1 MGAFLAFLL
10 KGLPFVGKAMDAF
23 TNYTNK
29 KMDTNLEKYRVDG
42 QVNTEAMK
50 QDTEII
56 KARTELAIVM
66 KDDPV
71 NRWGRRLFIYPTG
84 LFYCGVI
91 WDSTGF
97 LRAFYHLGM
106 LELPGWMAYMP
117 HAVIAYLFITA
128 WKK

>member
-1 MGAFLAFLL
+1 MGFLAFLVQ
-10 KGLPFVGKAMDAF
+10 GLPFIGKAMDAF

-42 QVNTEAMK
+42 TVNVETMR

-66 KDDPV
+66 KDDPATKIG
-71 NRWGRRLFIYPTG
+71 RWFFIVPTG
-84 LFYCGVI
+84 LFYCGVV
-91 WDSTGF
+91 WDSTGV
-97 LRAFYHLGM
+97 LRHWFPLGM
-106 LELPGWMAYMP
+106 LELPGWMQYMP
-117 HAVIAYLFITA
+117 HAVVAYLLVTA